1 MPAKKKRNSYP
12 RQGCGEATTP
22 LGCVVETTP
31 KKRARTQPLINHR
44 ISNALLQR
52 SHLLERNVLPAVDLH
67 YVIDRRLNHTDFA
80 WKLRS
85 TAIGTPLAFY
95 SLDSRLNPKNQG
107 LVVQCPYGLG
117 DGKRRKLLKEV
128 RERILSQDEDKKR
141 RTSLAVLKRA
151 NMVKMRA
158 QFGGMRYALV
168 EALDGNSYMGT
179 SSVLFYSPALALFG
193 MREEAMVT
201 FGSVRSRFVVLAN
214 LPGHDNVANKLAQLK
229 ARIVPLLHHFRI
241 ELKELKEIVGQCLR
255 GRIFTNKETLSE
267 GARVA
272 ARIELRV
279 RQFTDLE
286 KVRSDRDLVITLIHE
301 LAHAITPIDVK
312 YTKGRGKLKVSHG
325 PLFWE
330 NVMKIAQVAS
340 ETEDPTDSQSNS
352 GEEGRARRPIFC
364 IKNEREFRN
373 KIEREDSIWDDG
385 EE

>member
-1 MPAKKKRNSYP
+1 MTTTGRNP
-12 RQGCGEATTP
+12 RGFLC
-22 LGCVVETTP
+22 
-31 KKRARTQPLINHR
+31 
-44 ISNALLQR
+44 
-52 SHLLERNVLPAVDLH
+52 
-67 YVIDRRLNHTDFA
+67 
-80 WKLRS
+80 
-85 TAIGTPLAFY
+85 
-95 SLDSRLNPKNQG
+95 
-107 LVVQCPYGLG
+107 CP
-117 DGKRRKLLKEV
+117 
-128 RERILSQDEDKKR
+128 
-141 RTSLAVLKRA
+141 
-151 NMVKMRA
+151 
-158 QFGGMRYALV
+158 
-168 EALDGNSYMGT
+168 
-179 SSVLFYSPALALFG
+179 
-193 MREEAMVT
+193 
-201 FGSVRSRFVVLAN
+201 
-214 LPGHDNVANKLAQLK
+214 
-229 ARIVPLLHHFRI
+229 
-241 ELKELKEIVGQCLR
+241 
-255 GRIFTNKETLSE
+255 

-301 LAHAITPIDVK
+301 LAHAITPIGKCYDALHLGGAYICSLVADVK